1 MEAVGA
7 GESVRNPVILWA
19 CVIEV
24 DADKVVLELCD
35 GEPEFVAQMEGNGEL
50 LVTELCE
57 K

>member
-1 MEAVGA
+1 M
-7 GESVRNPVILWA
+7 RNPVILWA